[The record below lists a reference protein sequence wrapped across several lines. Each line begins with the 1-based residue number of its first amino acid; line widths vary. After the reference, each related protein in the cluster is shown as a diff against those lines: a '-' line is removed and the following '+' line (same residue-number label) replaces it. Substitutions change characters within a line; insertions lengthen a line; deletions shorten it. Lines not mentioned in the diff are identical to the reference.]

1 MEFSRQEYWS
11 GLPFP
16 SPGDFPDPWIEPESP
31 GLQADCSPYEPS
43 GEPNRYWRYLIKFN
57 CPSSLKKNMNS
68 WIKYSHLSPK
78 ASTMPFS
85 GNLEGF
91 SKQEHEKNDCNDL
104 LFNINLQ
111 FMSRGS
117 SGLSELPRCPLCPW
131 SLPSPQAGT
140 IHIYS
145 FLSLII
151 LPSPSHSSPRITS
164 WFAETEA
171 SGLSET
177 SFHPCLR
184 LLCPP
189 TTDKHWRC
197 IKSQALSSPHQTWF
211 QQSFPSPTSS
221 VFLLLLGHPIN
232 QMPLFHLKNTNKQTN
247 LTLLLLTASIPL
259 LCSCYSKTPHSSRV
273 RLHPTKTAPVDSQ
286 WPPRWQTKF
295 LSWLLTR
302 PVSITDTSDPFP
314 LTHLH
319 LLAFNWPVTTRF
331 HFPPWFLFWA
341 LSIGMPHPFFGPLFF
356 SLSLVQSRS
365 FKHHL
370 VCWRLPSFYLQWRL
384 PSIPNLYSQL
394 LSWCFSLASNSHLK
408 PSHSILQLQPLH
420 PNLSY
425 LQSLLP
431 QIMDYV
437 FLQLF
442 RP

>member
-16 SPGDFPDPWIEPESP
+16 SPGDFPDPGIEPESP

-57 CPSSLKKNMNS
+57 CPSSLKKYMNS

-111 FMSRGS
+111 FVSRGS

-151 LPSPSHSSPRITS
+151 LPSPSHSSLRITS

-177 SFHPCLR
+177 SSHPCLR

-189 TTDKHWRC
+189 TTDKHRRC
-197 IKSQALSSPHQTWF
+197 IKSQALYLCTRSHFISPPDLVPAILPISYIISLPFAIRSSHQPNATI
-211 QQSFPSPTSS
+211 PS
-221 VFLLLLGHPIN
+221 
-232 QMPLFHLKNTNKQTN
+232 KTNKQTN
-247 LTLLLLTASIPL
+247 KLDSAFANSKHPTPLLLLQQNSQQPCSAPPHQN
-259 LCSCYSKTPHSSRV
+259 CSCWLPMASTLTNQISGFLLDLWASRTHLTPSPW
-273 RLHPTKTAPVDSQ
+273 LICI
-286 WPPRWQTKF
+286 
-295 LSWLLTR
+295 SWL
-302 PVSITDTSDPFP
+302 SID
-314 LTHLH
+314 
-319 LLAFNWPVTTRF
+319 
-331 HFPPWFLFWA
+331 
-341 LSIGMPHPFFGPLFF
+341 
-356 SLSLVQSRS
+356 Q
-365 FKHHL
+365 
-370 VCWRLPSFYLQWRL
+370 
-384 PSIPNLYSQL
+384 
-394 LSWCFSLASNSHLK
+394 
-408 PSHSILQLQPLH
+408 
-420 PNLSY
+420 
-425 LQSLLP
+425 
-431 QIMDYV
+431 
-437 FLQLF
+437 
-442 RP
+442 